1 MNQSIPVSEAA
12 DPARSD
18 RGSSSMSNFVS
29 RLLVAAVG
37 LPLVLGLI
45 WLGGWWLF
53 ALVAVAAFV
62 GVHEFVTVARPLRP
76 LAPAV
81 YGGVLLAL
89 LGAHLGGIEWLL
101 AGFLATFL
109 FGFLLHALSSTRAP
123 TTAALGSTVLGAAW
137 IGLGLGFVLL
147 LREMHTEGRLVALTV
162 VLTVFAADTVA
173 YLTGRFVGRHRLA
186 PRLSPKKTWEG
197 LVGGAVA
204 GVFVSFIALY
214 DTRHDYL
221 SVWQAVVL
229 GLVVVA
235 AAILGDLFESA
246 LKRDLEVKDTGSL
259 LGGHGGML
267 DRIDALLF
275 AAPAAYFL
283 VLGFGFT

>member
-1 MNQSIPVSEAA
+1 
-12 DPARSD
+12 
-18 RGSSSMSNFVS
+18 MSNFAS

-37 LPLVLGLI
+37 LPLVLGML

-53 ALVAVAAFV
+53 VLVAVAAFV
-62 GVHEFVTVARPLRP
+62 AVHEFVTTARPLRP

-81 YGGVLLAL
+81 YGGVILAL
-89 LGAHLGGIEWLL
+89 LGAEQSGIVWLL
-101 AGFLATFL
+101 GGFLATFVL
-109 FGFLLHALSSTRAP
+109 GFLLHALSSTRAP

-147 LREMHTEGRLVALTV
+147 LREMHTEGRLLAFTV
-162 VLTVFAADTVA
+162 VLSVFAADTVA
-173 YLTGRFVGRHRLA
+173 YLTGRLAGRHRLA

-197 LVGGAVA
+197 LLGGAVA

-214 DTRHDYL
+214 DTRDKYL
-221 SVWQAVVL
+221 DVWQAIVL
-229 GLVVVA
+229 GLVIVVA
-235 AAILGDLFESA
+235 AVLGDLFESA
-246 LKRDLEVKDTGSL
+246 LKRDLEVKDTGRL

-267 DRIDALLF
+267 DRVDALLF

-283 VLGFGFT
+283 VVSFGYH